1 MESQEKLKARP
12 LKPVTLSQPIVNAKE
27 TLSAEIK
34 CATPVNIQ
42 ILRKWN
48 TLIADIEEVLSLED
62 QTSHGI
68 PFSQSLIHSK
78 GPKFL
83 QFYED
88 RERWRNCRR
97 EVWSWQSCF
106 MRLKERSHLPN
117 IRVQGNVSSVDV
129 EAAAI
134 YLEDLAK
141 IIHDGGYTKQHI
153 FNVDEIALY

>member
-1 MESQEKLKARP
+1 
-12 LKPVTLSQPIVNAKE
+12 
-27 TLSAEIK
+27 
-34 CATPVNIQ
+34 
-42 ILRKWN
+42 
-48 TLIADIEEVLSLED
+48 
-62 QTSHGI
+62 
-68 PFSQSLIHSK
+68 
-78 GPKFL
+78 
-83 QFYED
+83 
-88 RERWRNCRR
+88 
-97 EVWSWQSCF
+97 